1 VISRPLAI
9 VLALGYAALPFAAQT
24 TQPIPFDAA
33 QKAFAEAKALCET
46 DAGKLWGVS
55 LCGPMLFVE
64 PDSRTLVANQPDA
77 SGALAPHGNLYTGIL
92 PKSENFA
99 NTATDWS
106 GTHWTE
112 MMWPLPEQR
121 SSRDTLIL
129 HELFHRIQDKL
140 SFAPMHNAPNAH
152 LDTLD
157 GRYTMLLEYRALTR
171 ALNAID
177 DGDRR
182 AAIADALLFRAD
194 RYRFFPKAAAEEM
207 TLEMNEGLAEYTG
220 VRLGNPQPADAEAA
234 ALRDLNNQAKVPSLV
249 RSFAYASG
257 PAYGLLLDRYRPDW
271 RTALPTGKTL
281 PELVQSALKIKLPA
295 DLEHATQMQATR
307 YDGAALHATESEREI
322 KRQARLKVYR
332 AQFLEGPTL
341 TIPLQKMSVQFDP
354 RTLQPLDDL
363 GTVYPEIRISDVWG
377 ILEASKGA
385 LVKGAWNSVILTAPT
400 DTTSSLLKGDGW
412 TLELNSGWKLA
423 PADPKGNYLL
433 QSTPESPH

>member
-1 VISRPLAI
+1 MVLRPLSL
-9 VLALGYAALPFAAQT
+9 VLASGFVAIPFAAQT

-33 QKAFAEAKALCET
+33 QKDFAEAKALCEA

-55 LCGPMLFVE
+55 LCGPILFVD
-64 PDSRTLVANQPDA
+64 PDSRTLVANQLDA
-77 SGALAPHGNLYTGIL
+77 LGALTAQGGVYVGTL

-112 MMWPLPEQR
+112 MMWPLPDER
-121 SSRDTLIL
+121 SRRDTLIL

-140 SFAPMHNAPNAH
+140 PFAPMRNASNAH

-171 ALNAID
+171 ALNASD
-177 DGDRR
+177 DERR

-194 RYRFFPKAAAEEM
+194 RYRLFPKAAADEKA
-207 TLEMNEGLAEYTG
+207 LEMNEGLAEYTG
-220 VRLGNPQPADAEAA
+220 VRLGNPQPSEAQAA
-234 ALRDLNNQAKVPSLV
+234 ALRDLSNQAKVPSLV
-249 RSFAYASG
+249 RSFAYATG

-271 RTALPTGKTL
+271 RTALQTGQTL
-281 PELVQSALKIKLPA
+281 PELLQSALKLTLPA
-295 DLEHATQMQATR
+295 DLEHATQQQAVR
-307 YDGAALHATESEREI
+307 YDGVALHAAESERET
-322 KRQARLKVYR
+322 KRQARLTLYR
-332 AQFLEGPTL
+332 AQFIDGPSL
-341 TIPLQKMSVQFDP
+341 SIPLQKMSVQFDP

-385 LVKGAWNSVILTAPT
+385 LVKGEWGSVVITAPT
-400 DTTSSLLKGDGW
+400 DSTGSPIKGDGW
-412 TLELNSGWKLA
+412 TLELKPGWKLV
-423 PADPKGNYLL
+423 PAARKGDYLL
-433 QSTPESPH
+433 QSTP